1 VPPTNSVTRRQL
13 LFALSASGM
22 GVTAGCSDWGTSQ
35 DDIRDSDGD
44 GVIDSEDYAPQDPEV
59 QEKSDLQSGGDS
71 QPTETPT
78 ETETE
83 TPTQTETETPTENY
97 EREAL
102 AEYRAGSDL
111 VDAADRRHTDGQNAY
126 VNESYEQAEEAYQSA
141 LKSSQN
147 AEERFDQAADLA
159 NFADREEAVQIAE
172 AASAYMDDIFIPF
185 SDLGKAASVA
195 RQRGEPERAE
205 RFEEDAEELNEEA
218 DRRQNNNNAVADV
231 IEFREALSLD

>member
-1 VPPTNSVTRRQL
+1 
-13 LFALSASGM
+13 
-22 GVTAGCSDWGTSQ
+22 
-35 DDIRDSDGD
+35 
-44 GVIDSEDYAPQDPEV
+44 VIDSEDYAPQDPEV
-59 QEKSDLQSGGDS
+59 QEKSDLQSEGNS

-83 TPTQTETETPTENY
+83 TPTETETENY
-97 EREAL
+97 ERESL

-111 VDAADRRHTDGQNAY
+111 VDAADRRHIDGQNAY
-126 VNESYEQAEEAYQSA
+126 ANESYEQAEEAYQSA
-141 LKSSQN
+141 LESSQN

-159 NFADREEAVQIAE
+159 SFADREEAVQIAE

-205 RFEEDAEELNEEA
+205 RFEADAEGLNEEA
-218 DRRQNNNNAVADV
+218 ERRQNNNNAVADV
-231 IEFREALSLD
+231 IEFRETLGLD